1 MKKQKPTD
9 PNQSKDTNDKEGYP
23 LYPDKDDIYR
33 RSEEVKDIDADD
45 FSHIKDDEAEV
56 EMDPEEELD
65 FDDEVLIDDLDVP
78 GSELDDDDEI
88 IGNEDEENNY
98 YSIGGDNHEDLE
110 EDNQDYELPFGDE
123 DE

>member
-9 PNQSKDTNDKEGYP
+9 PKKSEETSDKEGYP

-33 RSEEVKDIDADD
+33 RSEEVKDLDSDD
-45 FSHIKDDEAEV
+45 FSHIKDDEDQV

-65 FDDEVLIDDLDVP
+65 FDDEVLINDLDIP
-78 GSELDDDDEI
+78 GAELDDDDED

-110 EDNQDYELPFGDE
+110 EDNQDYELPFEEE

>member
-1 MKKQKPTD
+1 MKKPRPTD
-9 PNQSKDTNDKEGYP
+9 PKKSKDVNEEGYP
-23 LYPDKDDIYR
+23 LYPDKDDIYK
-33 RSEEVKDIDADD
+33 RSEETKDIDSDD
-45 FSHIKDDEAEV
+45 FSHIKDDEDEV

-65 FDDEVLIDDLDVP
+65 FDDEVLINDLDIP
-78 GSELDDDDEI
+78 GAELDDDDED

-110 EDNQDYELPFGDE
+110 EDNQDYDLPYEDE

>member
-1 MKKQKPTD
+1 MKKPNPKD
-9 PNQSKDTNDKEGYP
+9 PKQSKDTNEEGYP

-33 RSEEVKDIDADD
+33 RSEEVKDIDSDD
-45 FSHIKDDEAEV
+45 FSHIKDEE
-56 EMDPEEELD
+56 EEELD
-65 FDDEVLIDDLDVP
+65 PENELDFEDEVLIDDLDVP
-78 GSELDDDDEI
+78 GSELDDDDEA

-110 EDNQDYELPFGDE
+110 EDNQDYDLPLEDE

>member
-1 MKKQKPTD
+1 MKKPNPND
-9 PNQSKDTNDKEGYP
+9 PKKSKDVNDEGYP

-33 RSEEVKDIDADD
+33 RAEEVKDIDSDD
-45 FSHIKDDEAEV
+45 FSHIKDDE
-56 EMDPEEELD
+56 EEELD
-65 FDDEVLIDDLDVP
+65 PENELDFEDEVLIDNLDVP
-78 GSELDDDDEI
+78 GSELDDDAED

-110 EDNQDYELPFGDE
+110 EDNQDYELPFEDE

>member
-1 MKKQKPTD
+1 MKKPD
-9 PNQSKDTNDKEGYP
+9 PNDPKKSKDVNDEGYP

-33 RSEEVKDIDADD
+33 RAEEVKDIDSDD
-45 FSHIKDDEAEV
+45 FSHIKDDE
-56 EMDPEEELD
+56 EEELD
-65 FDDEVLIDDLDVP
+65 PENELDFEDEVLIDDLDVP
-78 GSELDDDDEI
+78 GSELDDDAED

-110 EDNQDYELPFGDE
+110 EDNQDYELPFEDE